1 MVSSLGS
8 ERYSFKI
15 EFDHYDST
23 RTYHGLDKLS
33 LNNLIQDST
42 MMKDYLTY
50 TMMNGFGVDVYKRQE
65 NDRVR
70 LLELGRMEPYAEVVD
85 YMLEQGVKLEQ
96 EIVSLDLMRGR

>member
-1 MVSSLGS
+1 MDAGGFWIHHNLCEVTGVRFELFGMSIRELQNT
-8 ERYSFKI
+8 EHARCL
-15 EFDHYDST
+15 HQ
-23 RTYHGLDKLS
+23 LS
-33 LNNLIQDST
+33 
-42 MMKDYLTY
+42 
-50 TMMNGFGVDVYKRQE
+50 E